1 MKTNINVIIEF
12 LAAQMDGEQV
22 PPTGSAA
29 LGRLSEA
36 VAAINKTPSDP
47 VLQELAL
54 RTLGAVI
61 ARVRSGIGA
70 EKTLREFIQPGGDHA

>member
-1 MKTNINVIIEF
+1 MKTHINVIIEF

-29 LGRLSEA
+29 LDRLSEA

-61 ARVRSGIGA
+61 DRVRSGIGA
-70 EKTLREFIQPGGDHA
+70 EQTLRAFLTGGDRHV